1 MKKLITS
8 SANNGK
14 RIPSINSV
22 ETNVHETSKDLM
34 CKKEET

>member
-8 SANNGK
+8 SANSGK
-14 RIPSINSV
+14 GIPSIDSV
-22 ETNVHETSKDLM
+22 ETNVYETSKDLT

>member
-22 ETNVHETSKDLM
+22 ETNVHEASKDLM
-34 CKKEET
+34 LKKEET